1 MTNIYDA
8 MVAALRDHW
17 KAHDNAYPQR
27 FELTQDA
34 FNALN
39 ETRKTVIATMN
50 FTFRPGW
57 ENDFLGVPVAVSG
70 AGSCMV
76 DKDGNQVPLAL

>member
-1 MTNIYDA
+1 MANIYDA

-27 FELTQDA
+27 FELAQGA

-39 ETRKTVIATMN
+39 ETRKTVITTMN

-76 DKDGNQVPLAL
+76 DKDGNRVPLAL

>member
-1 MTNIYDA
+1 MANIYDA

-17 KAHDNAYPQR
+17 KAHSNAYPQR

-34 FNALN
+34 FNTLN
-39 ETRKTVIATMN
+39 ETRKTVITTMN
-50 FTFRPGW
+50 YAFRPGW
-57 ENDFLGVPVAVSG
+57 ENDFLGVPVSVADG
-70 AGSCMV
+70 GNCMV

>member
-1 MTNIYDA
+1 MSNIYDA

-17 KAHDNAYPQR
+17 KAHNTAYPQR

-39 ETRKTVIATMN
+39 ETRKTVITTMN
-50 FTFRPGW
+50 YTLRPGW
-57 ENDFLGVPVAVSG
+57 ENDFQGVAVAVADVG
-70 AGSCMV
+70 NFMV
-76 DKDGNQVPLAL
+76 DKDGNRLPLPL